1 MEVLQFTV
9 LPPPF
14 PLPHLQVPQEA
25 GADVLSVSQPGRD
38 ERRGGPALQLTAH
51 AQEADPECR
60 LCGESW
66 SLHFPTPDP
75 NFCFITLMHLKILF

>member
-51 AQEADPECR
+51 AQEADPERR
-60 LCGESW
+60 LCGEHRGGRGG
-66 SLHFPTPDP
+66 LGFPSP
-75 NFCFITLMHLKILF
+75 NQRDTFTCPS